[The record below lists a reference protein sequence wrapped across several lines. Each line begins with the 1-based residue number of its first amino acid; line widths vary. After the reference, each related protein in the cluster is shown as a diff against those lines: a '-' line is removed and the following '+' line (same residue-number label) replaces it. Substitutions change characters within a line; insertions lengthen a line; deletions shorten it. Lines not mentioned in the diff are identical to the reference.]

1 MAREL
6 IEIVDAAYGAA
17 GSDQDWVDQVATA
30 AYSALDQ
37 GLGISVGTC
46 DASSGDTVRTGVYTQ
61 IGCPP
66 GFQGSRL
73 AQTIPGEH
81 VPSLFGF
88 APPVVLLS
96 ECVETFE
103 FDRFIGPALRPF
115 DIRDIIGIRC
125 IEPSGRGCVIA
136 ASLPER
142 RPLPARRRSLLA
154 RVAAHVVAGWRLR
167 QKLAGEAESSGVG
180 DYGDAIF
187 DQSGRIVH
195 LADGIDARRD
205 GVKLRAGVE
214 RLRASKQARRL
225 DPDTALE
232 LWRALVDGRWSIVQR
247 TDSDGKRFLLAR
259 RNAPE
264 VRDIGSL
271 APREALAAAY
281 AALGHSS
288 KLIAYELGIA
298 ESSLSVLLKQAMH
311 KLGAKNRMELA
322 LLFGA

>member
-1 MAREL
+1 MARGL

-17 GSDQDWVDQVATA
+17 GSDQDWVDQVARA

-37 GLGISVGTC
+37 GLGVSVFTF
-46 DASSGDTVRTGVYTQ
+46 DASSGDKVRVGVCTQ

-66 GFQGSRL
+66 GFQGSPI
-73 AQTIPGEH
+73 AEATPGEH
-81 VPSLFGF
+81 VPTLFGS
-88 APPVVLLS
+88 APPALLLS
-96 ECVETFE
+96 ECVEPSI
-103 FDRFIGPALRPF
+103 FDGFIAAALHPF
-115 DIRDIIGIRC
+115 GIRDVIGIRC
-125 IEPSGRGCVIA
+125 VEPSGRGCVISV
-136 ASLPER
+136 SLPQL
-142 RPLPARRRSLLA
+142 RPLPARRRSVLA
-154 RVAAHVVAGWRLR
+154 RVAAHIVAGWRLR
-167 QKLAGEAESSGVG
+167 QKLAGGAEPPGVG
-180 DYGDAIF
+180 DDGDAIF
-187 DQSGRIVH
+187 DESGRVAH

-205 GVKLRAGVE
+205 GSKLRAGVE
-214 RLRASKQARRL
+214 RLLASKQARRL
-225 DPDTALE
+225 DPDAAVE

-288 KLIAYELGIA
+288 KLIAYELGIP